1 MSNGLEKYPKLRFPG
16 FEEPYRA
23 LCLGNIATSVNR
35 TDPESMANI
44 MMLSAGKGFIMQSDK
59 YSRDN
64 AGQSLKKYI
73 LLKKGELAYNHGA
86 SKAKQYG
93 CCYELL
99 EDEARIPY
107 VYHCFKI
114 DEKEFTPYVA
124 LELNNPKMDKQL
136 KRLVSSSA
144 RMDGLLNIS
153 FDDYMSVR
161 LTLPSYFEQM
171 KIADF
176 LNTIDRRIELQRA
189 LVESLKKYKRGLS
202 DKIFSTIVITSNC
215 KKISWKNVFL
225 PLQNNT
231 FSRDDLI
238 QYGGTVRDIHY
249 GDILVKYGATVNL
262 SSVDVPCIKPE
273 KDISKFSINSYL
285 QNGDIV
291 IADTAEDYSV
301 GKATEIIG
309 SNGIMALSG
318 LHTIPCR
325 PCIEF
330 VPMYLG
336 YYLNSSYFRKQIYPM
351 VQGTKVSSI
360 SKSEIAK
367 TEILV
372 PSQLEQQRVASI
384 LYGLDQKIGYE
395 ENQINALVHIKS
407 AFLQQLFI

>member
-1 MSNGLEKYPKLRFPG
+1 
-16 FEEPYRA
+16 
-23 LCLGNIATSVNR
+23 
-35 TDPESMANI
+35 
-44 MMLSAGKGFIMQSDK
+44 MQSDK